1 MNEWLKKIIE
11 QIKTLWKK
19 WSLNQ
24 KIIIL
29 AVAGVSI
36 IALILLFTMSAAPSR
51 PPLFRS
57 PITDENQLVR
67 ITNRLDEE
75 GVPYTVEN
83 NTIYMR
89 DEKTAMRMRSVLI
102 REDLVPDYVDP
113 WEVFDTDSWTITDY
127 VRDKNFKR
135 AIEAKLK
142 QHIVALDD
150 VDAVSLNLFIP
161 EKELLEENQDPI
173 TCSVIITPKPGSDI
187 TTNRRK
193 IEGIEKLIMFA
204 ISGLEKENI
213 FITDELSG
221 VHLNDFDSDIV
232 KEGERLEIA
241 KKELRIKAEE
251 EKKMKAEIYKEL
263 SKIFTPDRIRIVR
276 IDIDLDMSKKSTETE
291 EYFPIEMR
299 PDNPKTPWDETE
311 YQESITRT
319 KAAEKE
325 SFKGTGFNPEGPPGT
340 EGHVP
345 PAFKDL
351 SSLQGTYDRTVE
363 EVENAINSRIIKM
376 QDRPWTIK
384 RLTLGVAVDGR
395 WKKMRDEETGE
406 LLFNPDGS
414 VQREYVP
421 VTDEEVKT
429 ATKIIEGAVGYKRER
444 GDIVTVEHMQFDR
457 TAMFLKEDEMYRGQ
471 KALQRVIFWIIIGI
485 GLIFVAIIAFRILS
499 RYLERRRRLKEEELA
514 RQHQA
519 MREAA
524 LRSAEEKGVEVELSV
539 EERARLEMQE
549 NAINMAREHPEDV
562 AQLIR
567 TWLLEE

>member
-19 WSLNQ
+19 WSINQ

-36 IALILLFTMSAAPSR
+36 VALILLFTLSSAPSR

-75 GVPYTVEN
+75 GVDYKVEN
-83 NTIYMR
+83 NIIYLR

-113 WEVFDTDSWTITDY
+113 WDVFDTDSWTITDY

-161 EKELLEENQDPI
+161 DKELLEEDQDPI

-204 ISGLEKENI
+204 ISGLLKENI
-213 FITDELSG
+213 FITDEISG
-221 VHLNDFDSDIV
+221 IHLNDFDSDIV

-241 KKELRIKAEE
+241 KKELRIKADE

-276 IDIDLDMSKKSTETE
+276 IDIDLDMSKKTTESE

-299 PDNPKTPWDETE
+299 PDNPKTAWDESE
-311 YQESITRT
+311 YKESITRT
-319 KAAEKE
+319 KATENE
-325 SFKGTGFNPEGPPGT
+325 SFKGTGYNPEGPPGT
-340 EGHVP
+340 EGQVP

-351 SSLQGTYDRTVE
+351 SSLQGTYDRSVE
-363 EVENAINSRIIKM
+363 EVENAINSRSIKM

-384 RLTLGVAVDGR
+384 RLTLGIAVDGR
-395 WKKMRDEETGE
+395 WKKMRDEVTGE
-406 LLFNPDGS
+406 LMFNPDGS
-414 VQREYVP
+414 LQREYIEVS
-421 VTDEEVKT
+421 DEEIKT

-457 TAMFLKEDEMYRGQ
+457 TAMFLQEDEMYRGQ
-471 KALQRVIFWIIIGI
+471 RALQRVVFWIIIGI

>member
-19 WSLNQ
+19 WSINQ

-29 AVAGVSI
+29 AVTGVSI
-36 IALILLFTMSAAPSR
+36 VALILLFTLSAAPSR

-57 PITDENQLVR
+57 PITDENQLIR

-75 GVPYTVEN
+75 GVNYTVEDN
-83 NTIYMR
+83 IIYMR

-113 WEVFDTDSWTITDY
+113 WDVFDTDSWTITDY

-135 AIEAKLK
+135 AIEAKLR

-150 VDAVSLNLFIP
+150 VDSVSLNLFIP
-161 EKELLEENQDPI
+161 DKELLEEDQDPI
-173 TCSVIITPKPGSDI
+173 TCSVIITPKPGSNI

-204 ISGLEKENI
+204 VSGMQKENI
-213 FITDELSG
+213 FITDEISG

-241 KKELRIKAEE
+241 KKELKIKADE

-276 IDIDLDMSKKSTETE
+276 IDIDLDMSKKTTETE

-311 YQESITRT
+311 YEPSITRT
-319 KAAEKE
+319 KATENE

-340 EGHVP
+340 EGQVP

-351 SSLQGTYDRTVE
+351 SSLQGTYDRSVE
-363 EVENAINSRIIKM
+363 ELENAINSRTIKM
-376 QDRPWTIK
+376 QDRPWVIK

-395 WKKMRDEETGE
+395 WKKLRDEVSGE

-414 VQREYVP
+414 LQREYIAVS
-421 VTDEEVKT
+421 DEEIAT

-444 GDIVTVEHMQFDR
+444 GDIVTVEHMQFDK
-457 TAMFLKEDEMYRGQ
+457 TAMFLVEDEQYRGQ
-471 KALQRVIFWIIIGI
+471 RALQRVVFWIIIGI

-567 TWLLEE
+567 SWLLEE

>member
-19 WSLNQ
+19 WSINQ

-29 AVAGVSI
+29 AVTGVSI
-36 IALILLFTMSAAPSR
+36 VALILLFTLSAAPSR

-57 PITDENQLVR
+57 PITDENQLIR

-75 GVPYTVEN
+75 GVNYTVEDN
-83 NTIYMR
+83 IIYMR

-113 WEVFDTDSWTITDY
+113 WDVFDTDSWTITDY

-135 AIEAKLK
+135 AIEAKLR

-150 VDAVSLNLFIP
+150 VDSVSLNLFIP
-161 EKELLEENQDPI
+161 DKELLEEDQDPI

-204 ISGLEKENI
+204 VSGLQKENI
-213 FITDELSG
+213 FITDEISG

-241 KKELRIKAEE
+241 KKELKIKADE

-276 IDIDLDMSKKSTETE
+276 IDIDLDMSKKTTETE

-311 YQESITRT
+311 YEPSITRT
-319 KAAEKE
+319 KATENE

-340 EGHVP
+340 EGQVP

-351 SSLQGTYDRTVE
+351 SSLQGTYDRSVE
-363 EVENAINSRIIKM
+363 ELENAINSRTIKM
-376 QDRPWTIK
+376 QDRPWVIK

-395 WKKMRDEETGE
+395 WKKLRDEVSGE

-414 VQREYVP
+414 LQREYIAVS
-421 VTDEEVKT
+421 DEEIAT

-444 GDIVTVEHMQFDR
+444 GDIVTVEHMQFDK
-457 TAMFLKEDEMYRGQ
+457 TAMFLVEDEQYRGQ
-471 KALQRVIFWIIIGI
+471 RALQRVVFWIIIGI

-567 TWLLEE
+567 SWLLEE

>member
-29 AVAGVSI
+29 AVTGVSI
-36 IALILLFTMSAAPSR
+36 IALILLFTLSAAPSR

-75 GVPYTVEN
+75 GVEYKVEN

-204 ISGLEKENI
+204 VSGLEKENI

-291 EYFPIEMR
+291 EYFYIETR
-299 PDNPKTPWDETE
+299 PDNPKTPWDERE
-311 YQESITRT
+311 YAPSIERT
-319 KAAEKE
+319 KAAETE
-325 SFKGTGFNPEGPPGT
+325 SFKGTGFNPEGPAGT
-340 EGHVP
+340 EGQVP

-351 SSLQGTYDRTVE
+351 SSLQGTYDRSVE
-363 EVENAINSRIIKM
+363 EVENAINSRTIKM

-395 WKKMRDEETGE
+395 WKKLRDEVTGE

-414 VQREYVP
+414 VQREYMP
-421 VTDEEVKT
+421 VTDEEIKT

-471 KALQRVIFWIIIGI
+471 RALQRVIFWIIIGI

>member
-24 KIIIL
+24 KIIIF
-29 AVAGVSI
+29 AVAGVAI
-36 IALILLFTMSAAPSR
+36 IALILLFSLSAAPSR
-51 PPLFRS
+51 PPLFRTA
-57 PITDENQLVR
+57 ITDEAKLHR
-67 ITNRLDEE
+67 ITTRLDEE
-75 GVPYTVEN
+75 GVDYTVEN
-83 NTIYMR
+83 NIIYMK
-89 DEKTAMRMRSVLI
+89 DEKTAMRMRDILI
-102 REDLVPDYVDP
+102 REDLVPDGVDP
-113 WEVFDTDSWTITDY
+113 WAVFDMERWTLTDFERNT
-127 VRDKNFKR
+127 NLKR
-135 AIEAKLK
+135 ALEAKLK
-142 QHIVALDD
+142 QHILALND
-150 VDAVSLNLFIP
+150 VDAVSIDLSVP
-161 EKELLEENQDPI
+161 DKELLEEDQKPI

-187 TTNRRK
+187 TTSRKK

-204 ISGLEKENI
+204 VSGLKKENI
-213 FITDELSG
+213 FITDEISG
-221 VHLNDFDSDIV
+221 VHLNDFDSEEV

-241 KKELRIKAEE
+241 KKELKIKDDE
-251 EKKMKAEIYKEL
+251 EKRMKTEIYKEL

-299 PDNPKTPWDETE
+299 PDNPKTAWDESE
-311 YQESITRT
+311 YKESITKHQAT
-319 KAAEKE
+319 ENEA
-325 SFKGTGFNPEGPPGT
+325 FKGTGFNPEGPPGT
-340 EGHVP
+340 EGQVP

-351 SSLQGTYDRTVE
+351 SNLQGTYDRSVN
-363 EVENAINSRIIKM
+363 EVENAINSRKIHM

-384 RLTLGVAVDGR
+384 RLTLGIAIDGR
-395 WKKMRDEETGE
+395 WKKVRDENTGE
-406 LLFNPDGS
+406 LVFNPDGS
-414 VQREYVP
+414 VKREYIP
-421 VTDEEVKT
+421 ISADEINT
-429 ATKIIEGAVGYKRER
+429 ARKVIEGAVGYKRER
-444 GDIVTVEHMQFDR
+444 GDIVTVETMQFDR
-457 TAMFLKEDEMYRGQ
+457 TAQFLQEDEMYRGQ
-471 KALQRVIFWIIIGI
+471 KALQRVVFWIIIGI

>member
-24 KIIIL
+24 KIIVL
-29 AVAGVSI
+29 AVTGVSI
-36 IALILLFTMSAAPSR
+36 IALILLFTLSAAPSR

-75 GVPYTVEN
+75 GVEYTVEN

-89 DEKTAMRMRSVLI
+89 DEKSAMRMRSVLI

-204 ISGLEKENI
+204 VSGLEKENI

-241 KKELRIKAEE
+241 KSQLKIKAEE
-251 EKKMKAEIYKEL
+251 EKKIKREIFKEL
-263 SKIFTPDRIRIVR
+263 SDVFTPDRIRIVR

-311 YQESITRT
+311 YKESITRT
-319 KAAEKE
+319 KATENE
-325 SFKGTGFNPEGPPGT
+325 SFKGTGYNPEGPPGS
-340 EGHVP
+340 EGQVP

-351 SSLQGTYDRTVE
+351 SSLQGTYDRSVE
-363 EVENAINSRIIKM
+363 EVENAINSRKVKM
-376 QDRPWTIK
+376 DDRPYNIK

-395 WKKMRDEETGE
+395 WKKLRDEETGE

-414 VQREYVP
+414 VQREYMP
-421 VTDEEVKT
+421 VTDEQIKT

-471 KALQRVIFWIIIGI
+471 RALQRVIFWIIIGI

>member
-24 KIIIL
+24 KIIVL
-29 AVAGVSI
+29 AVTGVSI
-36 IALILLFTMSAAPSR
+36 IALILLFTLSAAPSR

-75 GVPYTVEN
+75 GVEYTVEN

-204 ISGLEKENI
+204 VSGLEKENI

-241 KKELRIKAEE
+241 KSQLKIKAEE
-251 EKKMKAEIYKEL
+251 EKKIKREIFKEL
-263 SKIFTPDRIRIVR
+263 SDVFTPDRIRIVR

-311 YQESITRT
+311 YKESITRT
-319 KAAEKE
+319 KATENE
-325 SFKGTGFNPEGPPGT
+325 SFKGTGYNPEGPPGS
-340 EGHVP
+340 EGQVP

-351 SSLQGTYDRTVE
+351 SSLQGTYDRSVE
-363 EVENAINSRIIKM
+363 EVENAINSRKVKM
-376 QDRPWTIK
+376 DDRPYNIK

-395 WKKMRDEETGE
+395 WKKLRDEETGE

-414 VQREYVP
+414 VQREYMP
-421 VTDEEVKT
+421 VTDEQIKT

-471 KALQRVIFWIIIGI
+471 RALQRVIFWIIIGI